1 MAMSYKQTMYVAN
14 QTELPAAADD
24 GQIAIMLDSQ
34 TSVTYSVALGTWQ
47 QLARE
52 VVFKSSVSVNG
63 KATGSTLVYTL
74 PNTPLYFYPTQIVVR
89 NVNITGTGTVPAVTI
104 GTNATSYNNIATSGL
119 LTVLTSTISVT
130 NGVPQLASYSPPL
143 AGGANI
149 YANVTTSA
157 LIYTNYTFKIDILGF
172 YDSTTP

>member
-1 MAMSYKQTMYVAN
+1 MAMSYKQTLYVAN
-14 QTELPAAADD
+14 MTELPSVADD

-52 VVFKSSVSVNG
+52 VVFKSAVSVNG
-63 KATGSTLVYTL
+63 KATGSTLIYTL
-74 PNTPLYFYPTQIVVR
+74 PSTPLYFYPTQIVVR
-89 NVNITGTGTVPAVTI
+89 NVNITGTGTVPAVTV
-104 GTNATSYNNIATSGL
+104 GTNATNYNNIATSGL

-143 AGGANI
+143 AGGTAI
-149 YANVTTSA
+149 YANVTTGA
-157 LIYTNYTFKIDILGF
+157 LVYTNYTFKIDILGF